1 MADDKSGKFRGSREK
16 RATRHILIAHY
27 NRLLADALA
36 EFLKQQLQ
44 DVVVSQARYLRD
56 AAENAGRIDHIDL
69 IILHHKIPNS
79 DSDELSFAR
88 SRFPDVPVVLLS
100 DIANRRQIADALASG
115 AAGFLTKDISG
126 PAVIKALELVLAG
139 EIYVPSV
146 LISESGSPG
155 DGDINSNRQLANLT
169 RREQDVLSRLVRGY
183 SNKRIANEIGTK
195 EITVAFHLRGVFKK
209 LGVSN
214 RTEAVAKALST
225 TGGSS
230 ELFS

>member
-1 MADDKSGKFRGSREK
+1 M
-16 RATRHILIAHY
+16 
-27 NRLLADALA
+27 
-36 EFLKQQLQ
+36 
-44 DVVVSQARYLRD
+44 VVTQARYLRD
-56 AAENAGRIDHIDL
+56 AAENAGRIDDIDL
-69 IILHHKIPNS
+69 IILHHRRPEN
-79 DSDELSFAR
+79 DSDELSIAR

-100 DIANRRQIADALASG
+100 DIANRRQIPDALASG
-115 AAGFLTKDISG
+115 AAGFLTKVISG

-155 DGDINSNRQLANLT
+155 DGDIKCNRQLANLT
-169 RREQDVLSRLVRGY
+169 RRERDVLSRLVRGY
-183 SNKRIANEIGTK
+183 TNKKIANEIGTK

-230 ELFS
+230 ELFN